1 MDLTVRDFLLVPVIQ
16 FSDYLATQHP
26 EKGANLCEIQMEET
40 FREGRR
46 IKSNLQRES
55 IESQM

>member
-1 MDLTVRDFLLVPVIQ
+1 VTVIQ
-16 FSDYLATQHP
+16 LSDYLASQHP

-46 IKSNLQRES
+46 IKSNLQREG
-55 IESQM
+55 IESQL